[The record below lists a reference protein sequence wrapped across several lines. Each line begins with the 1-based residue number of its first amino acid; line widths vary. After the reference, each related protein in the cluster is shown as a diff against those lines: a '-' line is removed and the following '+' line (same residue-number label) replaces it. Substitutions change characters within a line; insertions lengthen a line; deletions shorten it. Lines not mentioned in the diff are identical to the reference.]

1 MKRYQKIQEHIAKLE
16 VEDNKL
22 ELAMD
27 DAYNDYFKTID
38 KKEVFEYLDNLR
50 EQRREVNIHLRV
62 GRENLRFKT
71 DDFEFSLEDWGSK
84 EYVINMWLND
94 ATLPDFSEWLNTM
107 MKEVE

>member
-38 KKEVFEYLDNLR
+38 KKEVFKYFDNLR

-62 GRENLRFKT
+62 SRENLIFADT
-71 DDFEFSLEDWGSK
+71 GFSLEDWGTK
-84 EYVINMWLND
+84 EYSINTYFNDDTLFKFYKWLK
-94 ATLPDFSEWLNTM
+94 TM